1 MLSSVSPWSASQP
14 NEACVHLHH
23 VIWHRNTRICL
34 FWPFGDLR
42 FSPPALFNIIYN
54 ISFTIFSS
62 TGAEVAANEDWVS
75 PGVERKHS
83 KVPVLNEKKNVKS
96 HKILAGESEEYV
108 NMERGGR
115 AWVEAIVQGH
125 LRIDVP
131 RSGFLLLWCER
142 ISLGIICDVMHGDR
156 DRKRPNWK
164 RIRKEQRN
172 FVFGDL
178 TLL

>member
-1 MLSSVSPWSASQP
+1 
-14 NEACVHLHH
+14 
-23 VIWHRNTRICL
+23 
-34 FWPFGDLR
+34 
-42 FSPPALFNIIYN
+42 
-54 ISFTIFSS
+54 
-62 TGAEVAANEDWVS
+62 
-75 PGVERKHS
+75 
-83 KVPVLNEKKNVKS
+83 
-96 HKILAGESEEYV
+96 
-108 NMERGGR
+108 MERGGR

-142 ISLGIICDVMHGDR
+142 ISLGIICNVMHGDR